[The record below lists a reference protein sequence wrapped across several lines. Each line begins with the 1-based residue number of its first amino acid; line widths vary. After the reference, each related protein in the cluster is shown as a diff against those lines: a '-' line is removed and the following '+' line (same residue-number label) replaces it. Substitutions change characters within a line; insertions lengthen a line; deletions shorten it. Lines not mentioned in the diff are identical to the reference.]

1 MTAFKS
7 RPSRIRLDGITF
19 AKKIQMRLL
28 AGERELLHSLQAVHD
43 RVPRRE
49 QHANSLE
56 PSQTSPQSAI
66 ASDAE
71 AVGLVSNR
79 VSTGIFLPL
88 KILSKELIQTAF
100 FFVNSEEI

>member
-1 MTAFKS
+1 MIG
-7 RPSRIRLDGITF
+7 RR
-19 AKKIQMRLL
+19 
-28 AGERELLHSLQAVHD
+28 AGPLHSLQAVHD

-49 QHANSLE
+49 QHASSSE

-66 ASDAE
+66 ASNAE
-71 AVGLVSNR
+71 AVGLVSNH

-88 KILSKELIQTAF
+88 EALSKELNQTA